1 MPSTSLSNSESCP
14 GPDPIC
20 AAWRDQLGEV
30 LITREQID
38 QRVRELGAAISRD
51 YAGRDPVLVGVLRG
65 VFFFMSDLLRAIQ
78 VPALVD
84 FIAISRYGPTERTR
98 GVVRYTKDLDLPIE
112 GRHVLFIED
121 VVDTG
126 LTMGYIL
133 RTLQAREPASLNIC
147 ALLDRP
153 HSRLVDF
160 DIAYVGFEI
169 PDCWV
174 VGYGMDYKEA
184 LRQLL
189 GDGEGQRA
197 GRGNHLGRNQ
207 EKVGVPVPARAAA
220 PPARHQGAKNR
231 LAGSRR
237 RRNKIDRASTN
248 LCFGQRLCFLTDLTF
263 FLHVRLSTLVP
274 GWLPLI
280 AQGLLPACVLP
291 GLPPFRTLMV

>member
-184 LRQLL
+184 LRQLPHI
-189 GDGEGQRA
+189 A
-197 GRGNHLGRNQ
+197 VFTPPGRPEPTFNGPLAPQVR
-207 EKVGVPVPARAAA
+207 VPPL
-220 PPARHQGAKNR
+220 PPRDIKAQK
-231 LAGSRR
+231 
-237 RRNKIDRASTN
+237 T
-248 LCFGQRLCFLTDLTF
+248 
-263 FLHVRLSTLVP
+263 
-274 GWLPLI
+274 GWL
-280 AQGLLPACVLP
+280 AAGDDAT
-291 GLPPFRTLMV
+291 R